1 MSGPLDRF
9 TRPCFEGFSSTD
21 ERRERKSDFE
31 VSEDEKKTRIG
42 IFKKKASKASS
53 KLRRSLSRKRR
64 PSSKGRSIDRTP
76 SLTFEDIH
84 DVEELQYVSEFRQS
98 LISDDLLPPSLDD
111 YHMMLRFLY
120 ARRFDLGKA
129 KLMWANMIQW
139 RRDFGTDTI
148 LEDFEFPELDQ
159 VLKYYPQGYHG
170 VDKEGRPV
178 YIERLGRVDPSK
190 LLQVTTLER
199 YLRYHVK
206 EFEKTVTIK
215 FPACCIAAKRHIDS
229 STTIL
234 DVQGV
239 GLKNFT
245 KSARDLITQLQKI
258 DNDNYPET
266 LHRMF
271 IINAGPGFKMLWGT
285 VKSFLDPKTVSK
297 IDVLGNKYQNKL
309 LEVIDASQL
318 PDFLGGTCTCADQ
331 GGCMRSDK
339 GPWKDPEIL
348 KMGRSGGTFCRHA
361 GSVLSSD
368 SQISPSHK
376 QTYYGMKASDTSTAE
391 SGSEVEELASP
402 KTNITNH
409 MPKLTPVS
417 ENVKAS
423 GKVSPSVLSEY
434 EDCVPMVDKVVDV
447 AWQSQEIT
455 NVSIGP
461 EYTSSLRT
469 VGSVSHSWRWLTAFL
484 MNFIALFASLTLPQT
499 MRHHSQLIPS
509 SARDELCDERDAR
522 ESRPPSPSS
531 SSTINGS
538 VNIIS
543 SVVSRLGNLEK
554 QMETLHLKKSE
565 MPHEK
570 EELLNAA
577 VYRVDALESELINT
591 KKALHEALMKQE
603 ELLGYI
609 DRQEE
614 AKYKKKK
621 FCW

>member
-1 MSGPLDRF
+1 MSGPLDRL
-9 TRPCFEGFSSTD
+9 TRPCFEGSSNND
-21 ERRERKSDFE
+21 ERRERKSDYE

-53 KLRRSLSRKRR
+53 KLRRSLSRRR
-64 PSSKGRSIDRTP
+64 PSRSGSSGRTL

-84 DVEELQYVSEFRQS
+84 DADELRYVSEFRQS
-98 LISDDLLPPSLDD
+98 LISDNLLPLRLDD
-111 YHMMLRFLY
+111 YHMMLRFLK
-120 ARRFDLGKA
+120 ARKFDLGKA

-190 LLQVTTLER
+190 LMLVTTLER

-206 EFEKTVTIK
+206 EFEKTVTVK

-245 KSARDLITQLQKI
+245 KSARDLIIHLQKI

-266 LHRMF
+266 LHRMV

-309 LEVIDASQL
+309 LEMIDASQL

-348 KMGRSGGTFCRHA
+348 KMGRSGGKFCRH
-361 GSVLSSD
+361 VLNSD
-368 SQISPSHK
+368 SQISSSDKP
-376 QTYYGMKASDTSTAE
+376 TYYGIKASDTSTVE
-391 SGSEVEELASP
+391 SGSEVEEIGSP
-402 KTNITNH
+402 ITNMNSH
-409 MPKLTPVS
+409 VPKLTPVS
-417 ENVKAS
+417 ENIKAN
-423 GKVSPSVLSEY
+423 GKISPTVLSEY
-434 EDCVPMVDKVVDV
+434 EECVPMVDKVVDV
-447 AWQSQEIT
+447 AWQPQEMS
-455 NVSIGP
+455 NVSEGP
-461 EYTSSLRT
+461 QYASSLGKIGT
-469 VGSVSHSWRWLTAFL
+469 VSHMWRWLTVFFI
-484 MNFIALFASLTLPQT
+484 NFFTLFTSQT
-499 MRHHSQLIPS
+499 KEHSQLNSS
-509 SARDELCDERDAR
+509 SARPELCDEPFAR
-522 ESRPPSPSS
+522 ESRPPSPSRL
-531 SSTINGS
+531 TITEGA
-538 VNIIS
+538 IIS
-543 SVVSRLGNLEK
+543 SVVSRLGDLEK
-554 QMETLHLKKSE
+554 QIETLHLRKSE
-565 MPHEK
+565 MPREK
-570 EELLNAA
+570 EELLNAS
-577 VYRVDALESELINT
+577 VYRVDALEAELIAT
-591 KKALHEALMKQE
+591 KKALHEALMRQE
-603 ELLGYI
+603 ELLAYI
-609 DRQEE
+609 DRKEE
-614 AKYKKKK
+614 AKYRRKK
-621 FCW
+621 FCL